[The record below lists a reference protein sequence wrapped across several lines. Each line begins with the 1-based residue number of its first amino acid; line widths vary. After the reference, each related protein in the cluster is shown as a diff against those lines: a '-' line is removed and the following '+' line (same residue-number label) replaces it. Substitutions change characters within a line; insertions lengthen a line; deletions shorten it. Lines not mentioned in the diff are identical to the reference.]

1 MSTTG
6 STVSTQ
12 RWVRVLAIALAAAP
26 ALWLAGALAIEL
38 VSDPSSPAL
47 NTAFHVVLILALLV
61 AAAEFGT
68 AIARTS
74 RPVSAIALG
83 FGGALAIAAGAIGSE
98 LFGPALLLILVLA
111 EVVVAVRLA
120 RSAGRGASRVQADP
134 ARA

>member
-26 ALWLAGALAIEL
+26 ALWLAGALTIEL
-38 VSDPSSPAL
+38 VSDPSSPAV
-47 NTAFHVVLILALLV
+47 NRAFHVVLVVAILV
-61 AAAEFGT
+61 AIAEFST
-68 AIARTS
+68 AITRAQ
-74 RPVSAIALG
+74 SAIPTIALG
-83 FGGALAIAAGAIGSE
+83 LGGLLAIAVGAIGSE